1 MPDMPAA
8 VVVDTDVFVSA
19 MTGGGAA
26 NTLIGSCLRG
36 QFQPLMGAALYAEYE
51 SVLARDRLSTH
62 SRLSRKERK
71 DLFDI
76 FAAVSVWRRIY
87 YSWRPNLRD
96 ESDNHLVELAVAGG
110 AVAIVT
116 RNVRD
121 FVVGAELR
129 FPQIRIA
136 TPAQFLRAQR

>member
-1 MPDMPAA
+1 MAI
-8 VVVDTDVFVSA
+8 VVDTDVFVSSIL
-19 MTGGGAA
+19 GGGAA
-26 NTLIGSCLRG
+26 NTLIASCLRG

-51 SVLARDRLSTH
+51 SVLQRERLFEN
-62 SRLSRKERK
+62 SRLTRKERE

-76 FAAVSVWRRIY
+76 FVAVSLWTRIY

-110 AVAIVT
+110 AEAIVT

-129 FPQIRIA
+129 FPQIRIV
-136 TPAQFLRAQR
+136 TPAQFLRIKR